1 MKFNSIEEKYA
12 LELSISVLK
21 KETPPSVPDGI
32 SFEKMFDFC
41 EKHSITVLV
50 YHALKKVPDISIDDA
65 LNKKYNESYLKA
77 MGREAKQ
84 EFEYR
89 RIAKR
94 FEDNNIDYMPLKGCI
109 MKYLYPLPFLRHMVD
124 MDILIRE
131 DDLTKAGNIMLED
144 GYSGTVEKTLHYH
157 NSFTKK
163 PIFDVELHRSLLADH
178 YIHISK
184 FIDGVWDRAIKSE
197 NSNHLYEMT
206 PEDFY
211 IFMIIHLANH
221 FIFGGV
227 SLKLLFD
234 IRVFLN
240 AHPEIDMDYINS
252 QLDIVNLRLFGEK
265 MKTITDL
272 WFDGGESDELYDEI
286 NITLMNC
293 AGFGKEAL
301 MFWNDENRD
310 EYFLRLVFPTVEN
323 MKKIFPVLEKAI
335 ILLPFCYIFRL
346 FRAVFK
352 RRDVIKDEN
361 DRLKSVPKKDVNSKK
376 KFFSDI
382 FDK

>member
-21 KETPPSVPDGI
+21 KETPPSAPDGI

-184 FIDGVWDRAIKSE
+184 FIDGEVLRFNRGRVDLSDAH
-197 NSNHLYEMT
+197 NMMT
-206 PEDFY
+206 
-211 IFMIIHLANH
+211 
-221 FIFGGV
+221 
-227 SLKLLFD
+227 LKG
-234 IRVFLN
+234 
-240 AHPEIDMDYINS
+240 MSQDYI
-252 QLDIVNLRLFGEK
+252 
-265 MKTITDL
+265 
-272 WFDGGESDELYDEI
+272 
-286 NITLMNC
+286 
-293 AGFGKEAL
+293 GK
-301 MFWNDENRD
+301 F
-310 EYFLRLVFPTVEN
+310 
-323 MKKIFPVLEKAI
+323 
-335 ILLPFCYIFRL
+335 
-346 FRAVFK
+346 
-352 RRDVIKDEN
+352 
-361 DRLKSVPKKDVNSKK
+361 
-376 KFFSDI
+376 
-382 FDK
+382 